1 MFANSPTYKNN
12 YESCALEIRNDG
24 IAYARI
30 YRPQQNDERAILK
43 ECGFYRVG
51 NMPEQLADSLSLIAN
66 NHNNKDA
73 ICNWVLYTKHYRL
86 LLTNAPNVPLDE
98 YKDALRWQIKDMI
111 DYPSDDIAL
120 DTFAPTSF
128 SQTDPPKLYVIVAQS
143 SFLQKIVKLI
153 KLAPFDLKTI
163 DIKEFA
169 IRNLI
174 MEQSNLAQPVGF
186 LHLDNTECLMTIVKD
201 NQLYFVRH
209 IPITPDIAQEPL
221 GQDFTKIS
229 DEIQKSLD
237 YYATEL
243 KQEMPTEFLLSP
255 TIEPNS
261 SFVTTLK
268 QNISLSFAPL
278 LLENI
283 IQIDSEKSFSTDLLK
298 TCYVAIG
305 GALRQNKR

>member
-1 MFANSPTYKNN
+1 MFPNSPAYKNN
-12 YESCALEIRNDG
+12 EESCALEIRNDG

-30 YRPQQNDERAILK
+30 YRPQQSGERAILK
-43 ECGFYRVG
+43 ECGFYKGG
-51 NMPEQLADSLSLIAN
+51 NMPEQLADSLGLIAN
-66 NHNNKDA
+66 RHNNKDA
-73 ICNWVLYTKHYRL
+73 ICNWVLYPKYYRL
-86 LLTNAPNVPLDE
+86 LLTNAPNVPRDE
-98 YKDALRWQIKDMI
+98 YKDALRWQIKDMV
-111 DYPSDDIAL
+111 DYPPNDIAL

-143 SFLQKIVKLI
+143 SFLQKIVALI
-153 KLAPFDLKTI
+153 RQATFNLKTI

-186 LHLDNTECLMTIVKD
+186 LHLYDSECLMTIIKD

-209 IPITPDIAQEPL
+209 IPITPDITQEPL

-229 DEIQKSLD
+229 NEIQKSLD

-243 KQEMPTEFLLSP
+243 KQEMPSEFLLSP

-261 SFVTTLK
+261 NFVTTLK
-268 QNISLSFAPL
+268 QNIALSFSPL

-283 IQIDSEKSFSTDLLK
+283 IQIDNKKSFSADLLK
-298 TCYVAIG
+298 TCYIAIG
-305 GALRQNKR
+305 GALRQN